1 MSQDTPEGVLPKEN
15 SLGSTPHPA
24 ISIQAISKSF
34 GSVHANRDISF
45 DVQPASIHAIVGQ
58 NGAGKSTLMKILY
71 GIEQPDSGT
80 ISVRGQ
86 SVDIRSPRVALG
98 LGIGLLQQE
107 LALLDELTLLENL
120 MLGSEITH
128 RGVIDQKAELDVAR
142 SLQEAFGVHVDW
154 TAKAGDVP
162 IGQKQMVEIM
172 RQVHLGADVLILD
185 EPTAALAP
193 AMVKALLQLMVSLRD
208 QGKTLIFISHK
219 VTEVLAVSDEVTVLR
234 DGACITSQSTAGLDA
249 QSLARLIV
257 GGETTAVTDRVSLA
271 SDTVVLQAAALSVAD
286 KSGRVRVREASFQL
300 HEHEILGVCGVTG
313 NGQDEL
319 LRGIVGLLPSR
330 GQLQLAGQPVER
342 LSVKARANVGLAYVS
357 PDRRREGLAITSSVS
372 DNAIGGHTGAL
383 STFGWLRRRSVR
395 AFVGQLIE
403 RFAVKAGR
411 STAPASSLS
420 GGNQQKLVVGR
431 EIMQQP
437 RVLVASQPTRGVDLN
452 GVNAIRS
459 FLVEARNGGA
469 AVLLSSEDLD
479 ELLEMSDRIIVMY
492 SGTVVAEA
500 KPPYDVE
507 AIGRSMLG
515 ITS

>member
-1 MSQDTPEGVLPKEN
+1 MSHDKPEGVLPKEVF
-15 SLGSTPHPA
+15 LGSTPQPV
-24 ISIQAISKSF
+24 ISIHGISKSF
-34 GSVHANRDISF
+34 GPVLANRDIS
-45 DVQPASIHAIVGQ
+45 VEIEPASIHAIVGQ

-71 GIEQPDSGT
+71 GIEQPDAGT

-86 SVDIRSPRVALG
+86 QVDIRSPRVALG

-107 LALLDELTLLENL
+107 LALLDDLTLLENL
-120 MLGSEITH
+120 MLGSEITK
-128 RGVIDQKAELDVAR
+128 RGVIDQRAELDVAR
-142 SLQEAFGVHVDW
+142 GLEEAFGVEIDW
-154 TAKAGDVP
+154 AAKAGDVP

-208 QGKTLIFISHK
+208 RGKTLIFISHK
-219 VTEVLAVSDEVTVLR
+219 VTEVLAVSDYVTVLR
-234 DGACITSQSTAGLDA
+234 DGACITSQPASQLDA

-257 GGETTAVTDRVSLA
+257 GGETTAVTDRASLA
-271 SDTVVLQAAALSVAD
+271 SDTVILQAAALSVAD
-286 KSGRVRVREASFQL
+286 KNGRARVRDAAFEL
-300 HEHEILGVCGVTG
+300 HEHEILGICGVTG

-319 LRGIVGLLPSR
+319 LRGVVGLLPTR
-330 GQLQLAGQPVER
+330 GHLLLAGQPIED
-342 LSVKARANVGLAYVS
+342 LSVKARARAGLAYVS

-372 DNAIGGHTGAL
+372 DNAIGGQTRAL
-383 STFGWLRRRSVR
+383 SAFGWLRSGSVR
-395 AFVGQLIE
+395 QHVDQLIE
-403 RFAVKAGR
+403 RFAVKVGR
-411 STAPASSLS
+411 TSAPASSLS

-431 EIMQQP
+431 EVMRQP

-479 ELLEMSDRIIVMY
+479 ELLELSDRIVVMY
-492 SGTVVAEA
+492 AGTIVAEA
-500 KPPYDVE
+500 RPPYDVE

>member
-1 MSQDTPEGVLPKEN
+1 MNQDTPAGVLPKES

-24 ISIQAISKSF
+24 ISIRSISKRF
-34 GSVHANRDISF
+34 GNVLANRDISF

-80 ISVRGQ
+80 ISVRGEH
-86 SVDIRSPRVALG
+86 VDIRSPRVALG

-107 LALLDELTLLENL
+107 LALLDDLTLLENL
-120 MLGSEITH
+120 MLGSEITR
-128 RGVIDQKAELDVAR
+128 RGVIDQKAELDIAR
-142 SLQEAFGVHVDW
+142 SLQDAFGVDVDW

-193 AMVKALLQLMVSLRD
+193 AMVKTLLQLMVSLRD

-219 VTEVLAVSDEVTVLR
+219 IAEVLAVSDHVTVLR
-234 DGACITSQSTAGLDA
+234 DGARVASLPAADLDA

-257 GGETTAVTDRVSLA
+257 GGETTAVTDRVSLGF
-271 SDTVVLQAAALSVAD
+271 DTVVLQSKALSVAD
-286 KSGRVRVREASFQL
+286 KGGRVRVHEASFEL

-330 GQLQLAGQPVER
+330 GELLLAGRSIER
-342 LSVKARANVGLAYVS
+342 LSVKARAKAGLAYVS

-372 DNAIGGHTGAL
+372 DNAIGEHAGAL
-383 STFGWLRRRSVR
+383 SMFGWFRRRSVNE
-395 AFVGQLIE
+395 FVAQLLE

-411 STAPASSLS
+411 PTAPASSLS

-431 EIMQQP
+431 EIMQRP

-452 GVNAIRS
+452 GVSAIRS
-459 FLVEARNGGA
+459 YLVEARNGGA

-479 ELLEMSDRIIVMY
+479 ELLELSDRIIIMY
-492 SGTVVAEA
+492 SGTIVAEA
-500 KPPYDVE
+500 VPPYDVE
-507 AIGRSMLG
+507 SIGRSMLG
-515 ITS
+515 IAP

>member
-1 MSQDTPEGVLPKEN
+1 MSLDKPEGVLPKEV
-15 SLGSTPHPA
+15 SLGSTPEPA
-24 ISIQAISKSF
+24 IRIQGISKSF
-34 GSVHANRDISF
+34 GRVHANRDISF

-80 ISVRGQ
+80 ISLHGQ
-86 SVDIRSPRVALG
+86 QVDIRSPRVALR

-107 LALLDELTLLENL
+107 LALLDDLTLLENL
-120 MLGSEITH
+120 MLGSEITR
-128 RGVIDQKAELDVAR
+128 RGLIDQNAELDVAR
-142 SLQEAFGVHVDW
+142 NLQEAFGVDVDW
-154 TAKAGDVP
+154 TANAGDVP

-193 AMVKALLQLMVSLRD
+193 AMVKALLKLMVSLRD

-219 VTEVLAVSDEVTVLR
+219 VTEVLAVSDQVTVLR
-234 DGACITSQSTAGLDA
+234 DGACVTSQPAADLDA

-257 GGETTAVTDRVSLA
+257 GGETTAVVDRASLA
-271 SDTVVLQAAALSVAD
+271 ADTVVLRAAALSVAD
-286 KSGRVRVREASFQL
+286 KGGRVRVREASFQL
-300 HEHEILGVCGVTG
+300 HEHEILGICGVTG

-330 GQLQLAGQPVER
+330 GRLLLGDQPVER
-342 LSVKARANVGLAYVS
+342 LSVRARAKAGLAYIS
-357 PDRRREGLAITSSVS
+357 PDRRREGLAISASVS
-372 DNAIGGHTGAL
+372 DNAVGGHTEAL
-383 STFGWLRRRSVR
+383 SAFGWLRRRSVR
-395 AFVGQLIE
+395 GFVGQLIE
-403 RFAVKAGR
+403 RFAVKVGR
-411 STAPASSLS
+411 VTAPAASLS

-437 RVLVASQPTRGVDLN
+437 RVLVASQPTRGVDLS
-452 GVNAIRS
+452 GVTAVRS

-479 ELLEMSDRIIVMY
+479 ELLELSDRIIVMY
-492 SGTVVAEA
+492 AGTIVAEA
-500 KPPYDVE
+500 RPPYDVE
-507 AIGRSMLG
+507 GIGRSMLG
-515 ITS
+515 IAP